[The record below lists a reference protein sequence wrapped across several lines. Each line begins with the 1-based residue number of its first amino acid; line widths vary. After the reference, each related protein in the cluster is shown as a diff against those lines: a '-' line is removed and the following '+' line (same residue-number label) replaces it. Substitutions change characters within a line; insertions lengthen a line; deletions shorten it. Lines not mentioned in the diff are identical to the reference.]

1 MLHPAF
7 ARTQTLRLRDGEHV
21 VTRIVRTADVGA
33 LQSYVRG
40 LSTTSRYYRFF
51 GPIAELPAREI
62 DRLVHL
68 DGVTQAALIVCA
80 FADGAMRIVGEAR
93 YAIAPDGEAEFALS
107 VAEDW
112 RHRGLGS
119 LLMADIEH
127 RVRRL
132 GARLLQ
138 ADVLYANDPM
148 RRLARKAGFM
158 AAAVPNDARLI
169 RIVKDLTMVPAAL
182 PREEQTQSALAKAA

>member
-1 MLHPAF
+1 M
-7 ARTQTLRLRDGEHV
+7 
-21 VTRIVRTADVGA
+21 TRFMRAADAEA
-33 LQSYVRG
+33 LQSYVRD
-40 LSTTSRYYRFF
+40 LSTASRYYRFF
-51 GPIAELPAREI
+51 GPIAELSVREI

-80 FADGAMRIVGEAR
+80 FADGATRVVGEAR

-119 LLMADIEH
+119 LLMADIER
-127 RVRRL
+127 RVRKL

-138 ADVLYANDPM
+138 ADVLYANEPM
-148 RRLARKAGFM
+148 RRLARKAGFR
-158 AAAVPNDARLI
+158 ATAVPNDARLI
-169 RIVKDLTMVPAAL
+169 RIVKNLTISPAAL
-182 PREEQTQSALAKAA
+182 PRKQQTQSALAKAA

>member
-21 VTRIVRTADVGA
+21 VMRIVRAADLEA
-33 LQSYVRG
+33 LQSYLRG
-40 LSTTSRYYRFF
+40 LSSVSRYYRFF
-51 GPIAELPAREI
+51 GPIAELPPREI
-62 DRLVHL
+62 DRLLHL
-68 DGVTQAALIVCA
+68 DGVTQAALIACA
-80 FADGAMRIVGEAR
+80 SADGAMQVVGEAR

-119 LLMADIEH
+119 LLMADIER
-127 RVRRL
+127 RVRTL

-138 ADVLYANDPM
+138 PDVLYANHAM
-148 RRLARKAGFM
+148 RRLARKAGLM
-158 AAAVPNDARLI
+158 PAAVPNDARLI